1 MGVDVI
7 GNGIH
12 FVLRAVFGAG
22 NILVVFPNVV
32 QQKQKFHKL
41 AVDHQAAHTGI
52 FDILADFRNVIQS
65 GKQKV
70 LFLPMKTVNGMD
82 GIENRQ
88 DFPVSAG
95 IVVLFWQHK
104 ANDNPVAGSSR
115 RVDGL
120 VQDRRRKENNVIGNH
135 VITFSLHKMV
145 GLGA

>member
-12 FVLRAVFGAG
+12 FVLRAGVGAG
-22 NILVVFPNVV
+22 DIVVVFPNVV

-70 LFLPMKTVNGMD
+70 LFLPVKTVYGLD

-88 DFPVSAG
+88 DLPVSAG